1 VTTADFALLLSGWV
15 FWLIPFLRLK
25 RSGGHAERID
35 RRARVGIVIVAVAY
49 WLVYFQSIHAGPA
62 GPLRFGISLVFF
74 VLAGLLSWGAVRT
87 LGRHWRIDAG
97 LNKDHELVQTGSY
110 RIVRHPI
117 YLSMMCTLL
126 GSGSLFAPIWIL
138 AIAIVIFL
146 VGTEIR
152 VRVEDA
158 LLASRFG
165 EAFQNY
171 RSRVKAYIPYVR

>member
-1 VTTADFALLLSGWV
+1 MTAADFALLSLGWV

-25 RSGGHAERID
+25 SSGTPAERVD
-35 RRARVGIVIVAVAY
+35 RRARVGILIVAVSY
-49 WLVYFQSIHAGPA
+49 WLVFFQSVHAGPA
-62 GPLRFGISLVFF
+62 GPLRFGISLLFF

-97 LNKDHELVQTGSY
+97 LNKDHELVRTGSY

-117 YLSMMCTLL
+117 YLSMLCTLL
-126 GSGSLFAPIWIL
+126 ASGSLFAPISIL
-138 AIAIVIFL
+138 AIAVVIF
-146 VGTEIR
+146 VSGTEIR

-165 EAFQNY
+165 ETFQSY
-171 RSRVKAYIPYVR
+171 QAQVKAYIPFIR